1 MCAENY
7 QTNLIHQVTR
17 IDMSNFETL
26 MPIKTKGSL
35 PPLFCVHGEPLKMAM
50 RIKADRPVYGLS
62 HVYHASFQDTIADS
76 IEELAEQYLND
87 VFKVW
92 PDGPYHLLGFSAG
105 GMVAYEM
112 ARQLIESGKKVDY
125 LIMVEPSL
133 GEQVVSAGAKSADLK
148 NFVSESGLN
157 ASTIGYL
164 ASRVRKSLI
173 SRTNTLISRVKVASL
188 LKSGKELPE
197 DLRWLGYLRA
207 LGPAISKYEYTVAP
221 CQAALVYRALA
232 PDTEK
237 LLNTFWS
244 ELLGPMTDMRY
255 IEGVTSHNDFMLDPH
270 LSNVGQMLDQ
280 RISETG

>member
-1 MCAENY
+1 
-7 QTNLIHQVTR
+7 
-17 IDMSNFETL
+17 
-26 MPIKTKGSL
+26 
-35 PPLFCVHGEPLKMAM
+35 
-50 RIKADRPVYGLS
+50 
-62 HVYHASFQDTIADS
+62 
-76 IEELAEQYLND
+76 
-87 VFKVW
+87 
-92 PDGPYHLLGFSAG
+92 
-105 GMVAYEM
+105 
-112 ARQLIESGKKVDY
+112 
-125 LIMVEPSL
+125 
-133 GEQVVSAGAKSADLK
+133 
-148 NFVSESGLN
+148 
-157 ASTIGYL
+157 
-164 ASRVRKSLI
+164 
-173 SRTNTLISRVKVASL
+173 LISRVKVASL